1 MTTAQILISF
11 VAFFV
16 FASAVNIAIMSR
28 SHKYG
33 ALSIKINNIILSWG
47 SVAMMFYN
55 FTAGAIV
62 LGTLLGMGV
71 FGTLFGAFLAR
82 KTLQQTDT
90 KFAEV
95 AKLCWTIFW
104 YNIVRCFG
112 FEPKLS
118 F

>member
-1 MTTAQILISF
+1 MTTAQILF
-11 VAFFV
+11 AFMAFFV
-16 FASAVNIAIMSR
+16 LASAVNIAIMSR

-33 ALSIKINNIILSWG
+33 ALSIKINNIVLSWG
-47 SVAMMFYN
+47 SVAVMFYN

-62 LGTLLGMGV
+62 LGTLIGMGV
-71 FGTLFGAFLAR
+71 FGTLFGAYLAR
-82 KTLQQTDT
+82 KTLQQTEM

-104 YNIVRCFG
+104 YSIVRCFG